1 MRTHHHHDDHGS
13 SRSHDGS
20 PAAPHEPR
28 MQHHRG
34 GRPRIMPGHPLA
46 RGFHPGEGGSGFPGF
61 PGFPGMGGF
70 GGPGFGGGFG
80 PGRGRGGR
88 GRARRGD
95 VRLAIL
101 SLLAEAPSN
110 GYGLITGIAAKSEG
124 AWRPSP
130 GSVYPTLQHAGRRGP
145 HRRRRDR
152 REERLLPHGRGPRP
166 RRRAPG
172 GDRRGLGRDHRQVRG
187 RGRVPDESH
196 EAHGRGEAPHAR
208 RDRRPAPGR
217 GGEARRDAARAVRDP
232 RRLIPH
238 RRTRAAH
245 DDGPRCCGG
254 RRRACGRRIS

>member
-1 MRTHHHHDDHGS
+1 MRIHHHHHDDHGS

-20 PAAPHEPR
+20 PAERHEPR
-28 MQHHRG
+28 MQHHG
-34 GRPRIMPGHPLA
+34 SGRPRFMPGHPLA

-70 GGPGFGGGFG
+70 GGPGFG

-130 GSVYPTLQHAGRRGP
+130 GSVYPTLQQLVDEDLIVADESSAKSVYSLTDAGRAHVAEHQAEIDAAWAATTDKSEGEDAFQTSLMKLMGVVKPLMHDATDAQRQAAAAKL
-145 HRRRRDR
+145 D
-152 REERLLPHGRGPRP
+152 ET
-166 RRRAPG
+166 RRALYAILA
-172 GDRRGLGRDHRQVRG
+172 D
-187 RGRVPDESH
+187 
-196 EAHGRGEAPHAR
+196 
-208 RDRRPAPGR
+208 
-217 GGEARRDAARAVRDP
+217 
-232 RRLIPH
+232 
-238 RRTRAAH
+238 
-245 DDGPRCCGG
+245 
-254 RRRACGRRIS
+254 